1 MDNNI
6 GNIVNSLVNKSRM
19 LNCSLEYVWNNHT
32 DSEVKEKFTF
42 DDVLHYLEDD
52 IILSNIERRINSH
65 NGKKYSLDDIRR
77 MFDCN

>member
-32 DSEVKEKFTF
+32 DSEVKEKFTY
-42 DDVLHYLEDD
+42 DDVISYLEDD
-52 IILSNIERRINSH
+52 IILNNIERRLNLHS
-65 NGKKYSLDDIRR
+65 GKRYSLDDIRR
-77 MFDCN
+77 MFEGN